1 MANCLR
7 VALVDGKYISL
18 ISLPIVC
25 KNSGVMFSRF
35 GEELQYE
42 YPDQTA

>member
-25 KNSGVMFSRF
+25 KNSGAVFSHF
-35 GEELQYE
+35 AVGPQYE
-42 YPDQTA
+42 YPD